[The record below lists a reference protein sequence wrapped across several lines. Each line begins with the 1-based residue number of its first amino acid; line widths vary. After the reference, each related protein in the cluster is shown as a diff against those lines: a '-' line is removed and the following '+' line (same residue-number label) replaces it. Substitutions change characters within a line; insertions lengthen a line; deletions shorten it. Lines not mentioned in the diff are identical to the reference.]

1 MGLEELKTSIG
12 MLLCAGWTLDDVLDM
27 TLEQIGCVVE
37 SGMLSKAEGANYVM
51 EAVSTA
57 LGGKVK
63 KKSKVQGKSGR
74 NRTDSGADISA
85 AKLSPGELDIALK
98 DLGL

>member
-27 TLEQIGCVVE
+27 TLEQIGFVVE
-37 SGMLSKAEGANYVM
+37 SCMLY
-51 EAVSTA
+51 
-57 LGGKVK
+57 
-63 KKSKVQGKSGR
+63 
-74 NRTDSGADISA
+74 SA